1 MNFTYQGKSFSF
13 ERYPKS
19 ENRSLKAWST
29 ADEHIL
35 NFIEENDI
43 SFTKPIVYNDRFGFL
58 NTILSEQQPSAVI
71 DFKSQEKAF
80 EINLNSNEIDPNTV
94 SKVSPLDKLE
104 TSFDLALIK
113 VPKSLDLFRLQ
124 LAQAHESLDKNATVV
139 CAFMTKYFS
148 RQILSIAEDYFEQ
161 CEQSKAWKKSR
172 LLILKKKKKI
182 EVQELIN
189 TIPFSDTKSFKQH
202 YGVFSAKNID
212 YATQFFIENLEVKL
226 SDNKIL
232 DLASGNGVLAYAAL
246 SQKPDAEI
254 HLLDDSLLAVTSSK
268 MNIDSKK
275 AQFHYNDTLSDFE
288 NNTFDLIISN
298 PPFHFEHETNIE
310 VALNLFKE
318 VKRCLKKGGSFQMV
332 TSNHLNSKT
341 HLYKLFHK
349 VNIVAENEKF
359 VVYNCI

>member
-1 MNFTYQGKSFSF
+1 MSFTYKGKSFSI

-29 ADEHIL
+29 ADEHML
-35 NFIEENDI
+35 NYIVENNI
-43 SFTKPIVYNDRFGFL
+43 SFNKPIVYNDRFGFL
-58 NTILSEQQPSAVI
+58 STILSGQQPSTVI
-71 DFKSQEKAF
+71 NFKSQEKAL
-80 EINLNSNEIDPNTV
+80 EINLSNHGIDLNNI
-94 SKVSPLDKLE
+94 SKVSPLDKPE

-113 VPKSLDLFRLQ
+113 IPKSLELFRLQ
-124 LAQAHESLDKNATVV
+124 LDQVHRSIDENTVVV

-148 RQILSIAEDYFEQ
+148 RKILDIAEDYFEQ

-172 LLILKKKKKI
+172 LLILKKKKNVEK
-182 EVQELIN
+182 QELIN
-189 TIPFSDTKSFKQH
+189 TIPFTDTKNFKQY

-212 YATQFFIENLEVKL
+212 YATQFFAENMDVRL

-232 DLASGNGVLAYAAL
+232 DLASGNGVLAHVAL
-246 SQKPDAEI
+246 TKKPDAEI
-254 HLLDDSLLAVTSSK
+254 HLLDDSLLAVDSSK

-275 AQFHYNDTLSDFE
+275 AHFHYNDTLSDFE

-310 VALNLFKE
+310 VSLDLFKE
-318 VKRCLKKGGSFQMV
+318 VKRCLKKGGSFQLV

-349 VNIVAENEKF
+349 VNIIAQNEKF
-359 VVYNCI
+359 VVYHCV

>member
-1 MNFTYQGKSFSF
+1 MSFTYKGKSYSV

-29 ADEHIL
+29 ADEHVL
-35 NFIEENDI
+35 NYIVENNI
-43 SFTKPIVYNDRFGFL
+43 SLNKPIVYNDRFGFL
-58 NTILSEQQPSAVI
+58 STVLSGQQPSTVI
-71 DFKSQEKAF
+71 NFKSQEKAL
-80 EINLNSNEIDPNTV
+80 EINLNNHDVDLNSI
-94 SKVSPLDKLE
+94 SKITPLDKLE

-113 VPKSLDLFRLQ
+113 IPKSLELFRLQ
-124 LAQAHESLDKNATVV
+124 LDQVHRSLDENAVVV
-139 CAFMTKYFS
+139 CGFMTKYFS
-148 RQILSIAEDYFEQ
+148 RKILDIADDYFEQ

-172 LLILKKKKKI
+172 LLILKKKKNVEK
-182 EVQELIN
+182 QELIN
-189 TIPFSDTKSFKQH
+189 TIPFADTKSFKQY

-212 YATQFFIENLEVKL
+212 YATQFFAENMDIRL

-232 DLASGNGVLAYAAL
+232 DLASGNGVLAHVAL
-246 SQKPDAEI
+246 TTKPDAEI
-254 HLLDDSLLAVTSSK
+254 HLLDDSLLAVASSK

-275 AQFHYNDTLSDFE
+275 AHFHYNDTLSDFE

-310 VALNLFKE
+310 VALDLFKE
-318 VKRCLKKGGSFQMV
+318 VKRCLKKGGSFQLV

-349 VNIVAENEKF
+349 VNIIAQNEKF
-359 VVYNCI
+359 VVYHCV